1 MPRTITRLLL
11 VVSLTVG
18 GLAAS
23 SSPASASFHLM
34 MIREVSAGS
43 GGGSAGDFIE
53 LQMYAPGQHLVAGK
67 QVKVYQ
73 GAVEMATATFAGN
86 VGNGANQATILVAPA
101 GSGLGAD
108 ASLSSEVPASQGK
121 ACFVDPGTPDPY
133 PSPPQ
138 FIDCV
143 AWGSQMSDADTG
155 TPAPAIPPGQS
166 IERTIARGCATALDP
181 ADDTNNSAGD
191 FATQPSPNPEPNSA
205 TPNEAACPPGTPGG
219 EPLLQ
224 DLRTKVRGRRVTI
237 SGTIQPPAPGQQ
249 VRLTFFANGSP
260 LRKIA
265 TKSATLTTASEFKKR
280 FKVPPDST
288 RCKIVVKFQGS
299 KLGQKKFRC

>member
-43 GGGSAGDFIE
+43 GAGSAGDFIE

-73 GAVEMATATFAGN
+73 GAVEMAAATFAGN
-86 VGNGANQATILVAPA
+86 VGNGANQATILIAPA

-108 ASLSSEVPASQGK
+108 ASLSGEVPATQGK

-133 PSPPQ
+133 PNPPQ

-181 ADDTNNSAGD
+181 ADDTNSSAAD
-191 FATQPSPNPEPNSA
+191 LAIQPAPNPEPNSSA
-205 TPNEAACPPGTPGG
+205 PNETACTGG
-219 EPLLQ
+219 AFSLSNLK
-224 DLRTKVRGRRVTI
+224 TKVKGGRAII
-237 SGTIQPPAPGQQ
+237 SGKVQPPAPGQQ
-249 VRLTFFANGSP
+249 VKLTFFANGSP

-265 TKSATLTTASEFKKR
+265 TKSATLNAASEFKKR